1 MDARCFACTNS
12 NQSQVRRAMATT
24 LVAMTSTDIAH
35 EQCILA
41 KLQSQPK
48 VHWQMWP
55 YHLNEHDIS
64 QSSIKHTVLRE
75 GCAVDS
81 RWQSSCTHSTQHTS
95 RCHRWHWGLLRS
107 IVFVFSGVTCCM
119 GDAFDGRT
127 MHPRNTNNLK
137 GNYMLSRPPTST
149 VDALSWIPAATPPSF
164 VGKYIF
170 VQAAATA
177 PAKCGKTKSLI
188 EN

>member
-1 MDARCFACTNS
+1 MHFSKIAKSTKSSLANVAISFERTRYFAEFDKTHCAEKD
-12 NQSQVRRAMATT
+12 VRLTADDNHR
-24 LVAMTSTDIAH
+24 
-35 EQCILA
+35 
-41 KLQSQPK
+41 
-48 VHWQMWP
+48 VHTP
-55 YHLNEHDIS
+55 
-64 QSSIKHTVLRE
+64 
-75 GCAVDS
+75 
-81 RWQSSCTHSTQHTS
+81 HSTLHVV
-95 RCHRWHWGLLRS
+95 
-107 IVFVFSGVTCCM
+107 IVDTEVYCGASSSVFSGVTCCM